1 VKVRP
6 FKAGEFF
13 PETVSAVPKMGQEE
27 YFRLNREPNRIDER
41 VAGTQASC
49 CGVNLALA
57 GSGVRGYGGVWGWA
71 FPQAVK
77 VRPFKAEEFLQHAGR
92 SCAGTKSEH
101 RSLTNL
107 GDGQEL
113 VEIRV

>member
-71 FPQAVK
+71 FPQAV
-77 VRPFKAEEFLQHAGR
+77 R
-92 SCAGTKSEH
+92 
-101 RSLTNL
+101 
-107 GDGQEL
+107 
-113 VEIRV
+113 